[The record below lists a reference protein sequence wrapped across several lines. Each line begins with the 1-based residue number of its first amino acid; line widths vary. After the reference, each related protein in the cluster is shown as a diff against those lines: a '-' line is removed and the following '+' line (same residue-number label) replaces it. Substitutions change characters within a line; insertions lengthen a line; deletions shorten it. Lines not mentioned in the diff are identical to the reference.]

1 MKKLFTIIL
10 IVLST
15 YSVAAK
21 AKLQVKIGTYE
32 NSPKIFTAENGE
44 ISGFWADITENI
56 AQREN
61 WEIQWIH
68 GTWDQCLQ
76 RLEDNEIDMMVDVG
90 VTPARQE
97 KFVFSRETVLLSW
110 TRIYTK
116 SGSDIQTILDL
127 EGKTV
132 AGLKGSYDLNG
143 PEGLKAVTN
152 KFEIDC
158 NIIEMEDYVSIFQGL
173 ENNEIDA
180 GVVDKDFGNIHD
192 RDFNIEKTSI
202 ILQPAYMQFAFSK
215 ESELTPYLIKKIDA
229 QIKELK
235 EDNNSIYYRSMA
247 NYLSGQEK
255 ITTFPLWL
263 KILLASVFF
272 LLVIFFIFINMLRHQ
287 VKKKTAQLQK
297 SETQFRLFAENV
309 PGFVSIYEW
318 YPDGHRRYL
327 YQGPGLE
334 NIVGEALA
342 QKIDENS
349 DEYFKLIPEKDF
361 QALNN
366 AFVKALENNENL
378 DFEYRLKIDDSHT
391 KWVRALFS
399 MLPQEN
405 GVILWQEII
414 YDVTEQKQAENALQE
429 SENLLQTLINAMP
442 DFICFKDRDG
452 RWLKVNDASIRIFQ
466 LEGIDYRGK
475 KDSELAELNNKLL
488 GTFLTCKKSDAKAW
502 KDGGLVHG
510 EERIPDSDGSIRI
523 FDVTKLPLFHPNGE
537 REGLVII
544 GHDITERKK
553 ADLQIKQDLN
563 EKNVLLQEIYHRT
576 KNNMQVII
584 SMLKMQSRQSQNE
597 FVIASFRDI
606 INKISAMSL
615 VHEKLYQAKDLSHI
629 NLKEYIDDLIP
640 LLRRSYSR
648 QGVNISMNLALED
661 VYVPMNT
668 AMPFGLILN
677 ELISNAFKHA
687 FPNREN
693 GEISIK
699 LHKEE
704 TGAITVDVADNG
716 IGIPADVDL
725 RKSESLGISMMF
737 SLIDDQ
743 LKGNVIYRVDNGLKW
758 QLKFNDSGN
767 RARV

>member
-297 SETQFRLFAENV
+297 SEQ
-309 PGFVSIYEW
+309 
-318 YPDGHRRYL
+318 
-327 YQGPGLE
+327 
-334 NIVGEALA
+334 
-342 QKIDENS
+342 
-349 DEYFKLIPEKDF
+349 
-361 QALNN
+361 
-366 AFVKALENNENL
+366 
-378 DFEYRLKIDDSHT
+378 
-391 KWVRALFS
+391 
-399 MLPQEN
+399 
-405 GVILWQEII
+405 
-414 YDVTEQKQAENALQE
+414 
-429 SENLLQTLINAMP
+429 LLQTLINAMP

-758 QLKFNDSGN
+758 QLKFNDTGN